1 MSDPTPR
8 ISTPPIPIHRRP
20 LTAREVVQAVA
31 VVLTLAVVIAS
42 RFPASLALLVQAG
55 AAFGVEVTP
64 AMLASTGGAF
74 VVGCFVP
81 GSPLGRVLDWIASF
95 FGGPQV
101 TFSLDDVQAAKAQ
114 LMPPPPQRIP
124 PSREGSASIGALD
137 VVLALASIGALAWS
151 VLRAWAPAAL
161 LALGL
166 SGCGASALQMHGSG
180 VAIAMLGVRGAEDA
194 ADAERRVTEDACQ
207 TEACLT
213 AAVTARRPVVTAID
227 VTRTAVLAWR
237 DAVAIAIDADAHA
250 PDVLAALEVAVA
262 RVLARW
268 ADLAAALSTVGVRLP
283 TLPASIAALV
293 PPGGA

>member
-8 ISTPPIPIHRRP
+8 VSTPPIPIHRRP

-42 RFPASLALLVQAG
+42 RFPASLTLLVQAG
-55 AAFGVEVTP
+55 AVFGIEVTP

-101 TFSLDDVQAAKAQ
+101 TFSLDDAQAAKAQ
-114 LMPPPPQRIP
+114 LLPPPHRIP

-137 VVLALASIGALAWS
+137 VVLALASLGALAWS
-151 VLRAWAPAAL
+151 VLRAWAPTAL

-213 AAVTARRPVVTAID
+213 AAVTARRPVVAAID
-227 VTRTAVLAWR
+227 VTRAAVLAWR
-237 DAVAIAIDADAHA
+237 DAVAIAIDADAHG

-268 ADLAAALSTVGVRLP
+268 ADLAAALSTVGKRLP
-283 TLPASIAALV
+283 TLPPSIAALV
-293 PPGGA
+293 PSGGA